1 MKILI
6 TGASGLV
13 GSKLIEVL
21 RSGGHDILKMVRR
34 QAKGPDEVR
43 WDVDRGEIDTQAMN
57 GVDAVV
63 HLAGE
68 NVGEGRWTDAKKK
81 SIMDSRV
88 LGTRLI
94 VGALTKLDPKP
105 RVLISASATG
115 IYGSRGSEVVTEAS
129 LPGSGFLAEVCRK
142 WEAETVP
149 AVEQGIRVVNLRVG
163 VVLSNDGGA
172 LPKLLTPFKLGV
184 GGKVGS
190 GKQYL
195 SWLTLDDLVRIIVT
209 ALTNESYA
217 GPINAVTPEP
227 VTNQELTEAIGKKL
241 SRPTFMTVPEFA
253 VKLLFGQ
260 MGEETVLSSTRALPV
275 RLDELGFKFEYPTI
289 NSALDLLL
297 KQ

>member
-13 GSKLIEVL
+13 GSKLVEVL
-21 RSGGHDILKMVRR
+21 KADRHEILKMVRR
-34 QAKGPDEVR
+34 ESKSSDEVS
-43 WDVDRGEIDTQAMN
+43 WDVDRGEIDIPAMK

-94 VGALTKLDPKP
+94 VEAIGKLDPRP
-105 RVLISASATG
+105 HVLISASAVG
-115 IYGSRGSEVVTEAS
+115 IYGSRGSEIVTEAS
-129 LPGSGFLAEVCRK
+129 LPGSGFLAQVCRK

-172 LPKLLTPFKLGV
+172 LAKLLTPFKLGV

-190 GKQYL
+190 GRQYL
-195 SWLTLDDLVRIIVT
+195 SWLTLNDLVQIIVI
-209 ALTNESYA
+209 ALTNESYI

-227 VTNQELTEAIGKKL
+227 VTNQELTDAIGKKL
-241 SRPTFMTVPEFA
+241 SRPTFMSVPEFA

-260 MGEETVLSSTRALPV
+260 MGEETVLSSTRALPA
-275 RLDELGFKFEYPTI
+275 RLEELGFKFQYPTI

-297 KQ
+297 KE